1 MNRIPLVAKHSLPKP
16 RRGWKRRTGRE
27 KPHGDFNYSLFTP
40 VHYEPGY
47 AYPLIVWLHPNGG
60 HQDQLLEVMPDLS
73 LRNYLAIAPRGLHLE
88 TKSPGWPERTLW
100 SEVERRVLASIEI
113 ACSEY
118 HVARDHVFLAGLRE
132 GGSAALQLGLHHPQ
146 KFAGVV
152 SLGGGAPFGGSRFT
166 ELYAARSLPLLITH
180 GRQAGHY
187 REAEA
192 CQDLRQ
198 MHAAGMSLSVRQYP
212 GGDELDLQ
220 LLGDV
225 NRWMMEL
232 VNPSSVD
239 QSGSPSAGDIT
250 C

>member
-1 MNRIPLVAKHSLPKP
+1 
-16 RRGWKRRTGRE
+16 
-27 KPHGDFNYSLFTP
+27 
-40 VHYEPGY
+40 
-47 AYPLIVWLHPNGG
+47 
-60 HQDQLLEVMPDLS
+60 
-73 LRNYLAIAPRGLHLE
+73 
-88 TKSPGWPERTLW
+88 
-100 SEVERRVLASIEI
+100 
-113 ACSEY
+113 
-118 HVARDHVFLAGLRE
+118 
-132 GGSAALQLGLHHPQ
+132 
-146 KFAGVV
+146 
-152 SLGGGAPFGGSRFT
+152 APFGGSRFA

-187 REAEA
+187 QEAEA
-192 CQDLRQ
+192 CQDLRL

-239 QSGSPSAGDIT
+239 QPGSPSAGDIA